1 MKPKKK
7 LISLLSID
15 KYVLLFIV
23 LLLCL
28 LIVVAEKTSGNEKT
42 KSFVSEFNR
51 THMRKSDKSVRELGK
66 TVDKLINDI
75 NFSNG
80 HGIGKEMQIKKKII
94 TRII

>member
-28 LIVVAEKTSGNEKT
+28 LIVVAEKTSENEKT
-42 KSFVSEFNR
+42 KSFVSALNR
-51 THMRKSDKSVRELGK
+51 THMRKSDKSVSELVE

-80 HGIGKEMQIKKKII
+80 QGIGKEIQIKKLSHG
-94 TRII
+94 